1 VKPITSGVCRVS
13 QVEDTLIFMIEK
25 ETYALKQDMPVV
37 LQSSDDRMVFVF
49 KCPNDADAMFGLST
63 ANSKDAVQLA
73 QLLRK
78 MMLIQ
83 ETTLDEEKKEEVKES
98 STVVK
103 YGNKLAS
110 VISKGGK
117 IGLST
122 IDKGTEKTKRGIQIV
137 TGKAKE
143 RIPQKEEAT
152 KVSEATK
159 ARVQKAKM
167 ASVMAVN
174 VSSAMLKGAL
184 EAANQM
190 SDSLKPMLS
199 DYLEKKGL
207 KTDKPPGPK
216 TEVAIDVTKQSLK
229 ATLELYLAM
238 KEASLA
244 LMAASLDAG
253 AELIE
258 HRYGDEAGAVAKDA
272 SDAVKNALE
281 ASQNLGGVGIKATA
295 KKVMVETVL
304 KSVDEDE
311 KEVISEM
318 TNTAATKSNNNLL
331 SVKDGLAIPANVRE
345 TSKSLEMD

>member
-1 VKPITSGVCRVS
+1 
-13 QVEDTLIFMIEK
+13 
-25 ETYALKQDMPVV
+25 
-37 LQSSDDRMVFVF
+37 
-49 KCPNDADAMFGLST
+49 
-63 ANSKDAVQLA
+63 
-73 QLLRK
+73 
-78 MMLIQ
+78 
-83 ETTLDEEKKEEVKES
+83 
-98 STVVK
+98 
-103 YGNKLAS
+103 
-110 VISKGGK
+110 
-117 IGLST
+117 
-122 IDKGTEKTKRGIQIV
+122 
-137 TGKAKE
+137 
-143 RIPQKEEAT
+143 
-152 KVSEATK
+152 
-159 ARVQKAKM
+159 M
-167 ASVMAVN
+167 ASLMAVN

-199 DYLEKKGL
+199 EYLEKKGL

-304 KSVDEDE
+304 KTVDEDE
-311 KEVISEM
+311 KKDISEE
-318 TNTAATKSNNNLL
+318 TN
-331 SVKDGLAIPANVRE
+331 
-345 TSKSLEMD
+345 